1 MRFSRFS
8 MPYINICVSIVAL
21 ILLFPSDSIAQEGKS
36 SLSGRV
42 VDTDGN
48 PVAKLSLA
56 VKPVQISMGEEI
68 GQLAPLAS
76 WPRGVTDADG
86 RFSITNIDPVSSRLV
101 IFPEHGSRYEI
112 VSVQVGDLTFRYYK
126 VDGVGFPNWLGQLTF
141 ALEPNTSL
149 EDVVVKVELPDM
161 RIRGRVLLKDRTPL
175 ANAEIDLTIRRR
187 RRSHEGFFLFPRSRG
202 ASGGSSRFTA
212 WTDAQGYFVTYHLR
226 GAAEYSVVVR
236 YEGTSAKSRWVR
248 LKKGER
254 YEKFVL
260 RLNDLEEHRE
270 NRSKREK
277 ARHAVWTVNPEN
289 DHAYR
294 RIQCN
299 SWEDAKAEAEAEG
312 AYLVAINDAAE
323 QKWLES
329 LYPEKVFFWIGLRVP
344 KKGASWQW
352 DSGEPLTYANWGA
365 AGRPDNTTN
374 SIGEIPIALIFA
386 SKRWMA
392 LDTESRL
399 RPAVKYAILEK
410 EHY

>member
-1 MRFSRFS
+1 MHLSHFSRS
-8 MPYINICVSIVAL
+8 YIAMFVGIIAFT
-21 ILLFPSDSIAQEGKS
+21 LLFPSDGMAQEGKS

-48 PVAKLSLA
+48 PVAKLNLA
-56 VKPVQISMGEEI
+56 VKPVEISMGEEI

-76 WPRGVTDADG
+76 WSRGVTDADG
-86 RFSITNIDPVSSRLV
+86 RFAITNIDPVSSRLV

-112 VSVQVGDLTFRYYK
+112 VSVQTADLTFSYYK

-149 EDVVVKVELPDM
+149 ENVVVKVELPDM

-294 RIQCN
+294 RIPCN

-344 KKGASWQW
+344 EKGASWQW

-374 SIGEIPIALIFA
+374 SVGEIPIALIFA

-392 LDTESRL
+392 LDSESRL